1 MKKILLALLFFSAF
15 PLAALADLPKVPFD
29 NIEGEFHQT
38 KTFADTELALR
49 SRGNFR
55 AKKNVELFWHTLK
68 PIETGFLLTPDGAFQ
83 IRKNKKTPLPESA
96 HPTLKTLYLIFE
108 AAFSGDEKTLA
119 RIFEISRERDAE
131 VWTLVPVEKTLSAFV
146 KKIELRAAAG
156 ELKEVHLLDASGDA
170 TRIEFL
176 NVREAR

>member
-1 MKKILLALLFFSAF
+1 MKKILLALLFFSVF

-83 IRKNKKTPLPESA
+83 IRKGKKTPLPESA
-96 HPTLKTLYLIFE
+96 RPTLTTLYLIFE

-119 RIFEISRERDAE
+119 RIFEISRERDTE
-131 VWTLVPVEKTLSAFV
+131 VWTLVPVEKTLSACV
-146 KKIELRAAAG
+146 KKIELRANDG
-156 ELKEVHLLDASGDA
+156 DLKEALLLDASGEA
-170 TRIEFL
+170 TRIKFL

>member
-1 MKKILLALLFFSAF
+1 MKKLLRTLLFFSAF
-15 PLAALADLPKVPFD
+15 PLAAFAGLPKVPFD
-29 NIEGEFHQT
+29 NIEGEFRQT

-55 AKKNVELFWHTLK
+55 AKKSVELFWQTLK
-68 PIETGFLLTPDGAFQ
+68 PIKTGFLLTPDGAFQ
-83 IRKNKKTPLPESA
+83 IRKGKKTPLPESA
-96 HPTLKTLYLIFE
+96 KPTLQTLYLIFE

-119 RIFEISRERDAE
+119 RIFEISREGDAE

-146 KKIELRAAAG
+146 KKIELRAADG
-156 ELKEVHLLDASGDA
+156 ELKEVRLLDASGDA

-176 NVREAR
+176 NVREAQ